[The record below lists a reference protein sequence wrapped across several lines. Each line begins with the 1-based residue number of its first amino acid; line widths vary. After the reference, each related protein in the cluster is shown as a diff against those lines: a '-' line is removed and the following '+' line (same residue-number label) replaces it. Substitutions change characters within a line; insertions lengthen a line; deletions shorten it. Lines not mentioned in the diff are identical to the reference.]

1 MRRRIALGGAL
12 LLVFLGKGVQA
23 AESDADKSKSV
34 ITLENAWNQAE
45 EQHDWV
51 ALKLLLAEEF
61 VYTDYDGRF
70 MHRDEWL
77 KKVKDVPKQWNFRAL
92 VNVVQDARAYGNTV
106 VVTDVGQHQMWEA
119 QYYKHEDPRSLITSG
134 GLGTMGFALPA
145 AIGAKVARPEAEVW
159 VVVGDGGFQMT
170 MCELATIVQE
180 NLKINI
186 AIINNGFLGMVRQWQ
201 EFFYER
207 NYQATPLLNPDF
219 ANMAEAYGIRN
230 AKVTERSQVVP
241 AVQAAR
247 QHDGPMLLNF
257 HVEQEDT
264 VYPMVA
270 AGAALHEMIRRPS
283 PIVETAADE

>member
-106 VVTDVGQHQMWEA
+106 VVTGIYVEKLTIKGKNVDRRSRFTDTWIFENSHWESVA
-119 QYYKHEDPRSLITSG
+119 SQSTLI
-134 GLGTMGFALPA
+134 AP
-145 AIGAKVARPEAEVW
+145 
-159 VVVGDGGFQMT
+159 
-170 MCELATIVQE
+170 
-180 NLKINI
+180 
-186 AIINNGFLGMVRQWQ
+186 
-201 EFFYER
+201 
-207 NYQATPLLNPDF
+207 
-219 ANMAEAYGIRN
+219 
-230 AKVTERSQVVP
+230 
-241 AVQAAR
+241 
-247 QHDGPMLLNF
+247 
-257 HVEQEDT
+257 
-264 VYPMVA
+264 
-270 AGAALHEMIRRPS
+270 
-283 PIVETAADE
+283 